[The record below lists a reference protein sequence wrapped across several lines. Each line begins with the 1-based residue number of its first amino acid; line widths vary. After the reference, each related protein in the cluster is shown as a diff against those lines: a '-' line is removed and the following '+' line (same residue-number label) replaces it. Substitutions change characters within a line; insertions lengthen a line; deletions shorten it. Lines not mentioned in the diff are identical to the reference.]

1 MPITIPEISAVPQD
15 LITLYTWQHP
25 VWDITKKKRD
35 LSKGPQAWKEKW
47 VVLQPLYNKLAK
59 KIGTPGFL
67 FCFAE
72 YEYWMDEI
80 RKLWVLNVPSAKIF
94 QFLDSKIWNKVYQDA
109 CNNKQPE
116 DIYWNQLIV
125 KRSEG
130 IKRLSA
136 GNNSNITPLIRVP
149 ISPLIK
155 VLDNRIS
162 IGPEHPKYDYKK
174 LPTSEYEAKRVRCR
188 RNK

>member
-1 MPITIPEISAVPQD
+1 MPQD
-15 LITLYTWQHP
+15 LITLYTWQNP
-25 VWDITKKKRD
+25 EWDITKEKRNP
-35 LSKGPQAWKEKW
+35 SKGPQVWKEEW
-47 VVLQPLYNKLAK
+47 VVLQPLYNKLEE
-59 KIGTPGFL
+59 KIKTRDFL
-67 FCFAE
+67 FCLAK
-72 YEYWMDEI
+72 YEYWMEEV
-80 RKLWVLNVPSAKIF
+80 RKLWVLNVPSSKIF
-94 QFLDSKIWNKVYQDA
+94 KFLDSKTWERMIEVTKK
-109 CNNKQPE
+109 NKQPE
-116 DIYWNQLIV
+116 NVYWNQLIME
-125 KRSEG
+125 RSEG

-162 IGPEHPKYDYKK
+162 IGPEHLKYDYKK

>member
-1 MPITIPEISAVPQD
+1 MNQCFR
-15 LITLYTWQHP
+15 LYTWQLP
-25 VWDITKKKRD
+25 DWDITREHRD
-35 LSKGPQAWKEKW
+35 PSKGFQAWRGDTW
-47 VVLQPLYNKLAK
+47 PRLQLLYSKLEER
-59 KIGTPGFL
+59 IGTPDFL

-72 YEYWMDEI
+72 YEYWMEEV
-80 RKLWVLNVPSAKIF
+80 RKLWVLDTPNSEIF
-94 QFLDSKIWNKVYQDA
+94 KFLDSKIWNKMYQDA
-109 CNNKQPE
+109 CNNKQPD

-125 KRSEG
+125 ERSEG

-162 IGPEHPKYDYKK
+162 IGPEHLKYDYKK

>member
-1 MPITIPEISAVPQD
+1 MVDTRNTVPQD
-15 LITLYTWQHP
+15 SITLYTWQHP
-25 VWDITKKKRD
+25 VWDITKEKRD
-35 LSKGPQAWKEKW
+35 LSYGPQRWGDKWDKLQLLYEK
-47 VVLQPLYNKLAK
+47 LEK
-59 KIGTPGFL
+59 KIGTPDFL

-72 YEYWMDEI
+72 YEYWMDEV
-80 RKLWVLNVPSAKIF
+80 RKLWVLDTSNSEIF
-94 QFLDSKIWNKVYQDA
+94 KFLDSKIWETMIEDTK
-109 CNNKQPE
+109 NNKQPE
-116 DIYWNQLIV
+116 DTSWDKLIV
-125 KRSEG
+125 ERSEG

-162 IGPEHPKYDYKK
+162 KGPKDLKYDYKK
-174 LPTSEYEAKRVRCR
+174 LPTSEHEAKRFRCR

>member
-1 MPITIPEISAVPQD
+1 MPQD

-25 VWDITKKKRD
+25 VWDITKEKRD
-35 LSKGPQAWKEKW
+35 TSKTSQAWKETW
-47 VVLQPLYNKLAK
+47 VVLQPLYNKLEE
-59 KIGTPGFL
+59 KIGTPDFL

-72 YEYWMDEI
+72 YKYWMEEV
-80 RKLWVLNVPSAKIF
+80 RKLWVLDTPNSEIF
-94 QFLDSKIWNKVYQDA
+94 KFLDSKTWETMIKDTG
-109 CNNKQPE
+109 NNKQP
-116 DIYWNQLIV
+116 DDTSWDKLIV
-125 KRSEG
+125 ERSEG

-162 IGPEHPKYDYKK
+162 IGPKHLKYDYKK